1 MTVSQLARGR
11 APGFL
16 VRALDALEDRYED
29 SLARVLDRPA
39 LGLGGG
45 VLALL
50 LLLVLIWSAGR
61 SLPVEGPVARPIRI
75 EVRGPDATTLAG
87 VTRRV
92 ADEVREVRGTVEVT
106 STPKGDHRTQIEAG
120 VYARGTREVLTE
132 VESVLADLPL
142 PPGYAVKTSRG
153 SATRLTSLA
162 NLAGIF
168 LAIVLGALEAAAM
181 IRIDT
186 RRRSRGDSP
195 RVAAAVAA
203 RRRFASNVM
212 STGIPAGLALLLAIF
227 SGARFISFA
236 VVSVATLSVVLLAL
250 LYVTPVVRSLLPV
263 AAR

>member
-1 MTVSQLARGR
+1 MTVSHLARGR

-16 VRALDALEDRYED
+16 IRAVDALEDRYED

-39 LGLGGG
+39 FGLAGG
-45 VLALL
+45 LLSLL
-50 LLLVLIWSAGR
+50 LLPVLVWTAGT
-61 SLPVEGPVARPIRI
+61 SIPVEVPVAKPIRI
-75 EVRGPDATTLAG
+75 EVTGPDATTLAG

-106 STPKGDHRTQIEAG
+106 STPTGDHRAQIEAG
-120 VYARGTREVLTE
+120 VYARGRREVLTE

-142 PPGYAVKTSRG
+142 PPGYAVETSRG
-153 SATRLTSLA
+153 SRARLTSFA
-162 NLAGIF
+162 SLAGII
-168 LAIVLGALEAAAM
+168 LAIVLGAIQAAAM

-186 RRRSRGDSP
+186 RRRTRGDSP

-212 STGIPAGLALLLAIF
+212 STGIPAGLAILLAML

-236 VVSVATLSVVLLAL
+236 VISVASLSVVLLAL
-250 LYVTPVVRSLLPV
+250 PPRP
-263 AAR
+263 